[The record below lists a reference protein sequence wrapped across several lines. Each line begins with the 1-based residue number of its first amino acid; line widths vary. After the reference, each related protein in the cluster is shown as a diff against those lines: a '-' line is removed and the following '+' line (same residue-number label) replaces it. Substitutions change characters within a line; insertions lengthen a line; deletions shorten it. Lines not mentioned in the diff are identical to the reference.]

1 MAAEPSL
8 QDLLDFIQQTQDARE
23 LKRALA
29 VKMTLQGTLQK
40 EIMSLLQVT
49 SGFISK
55 WKGIYEEQ
63 GAKAL
68 KLGYQGGA
76 SYLSE
81 AEQQAVLEWLQQK
94 DYWHLEDLQRHLWQT
109 YQVEFRSRQ
118 SYYDLMARAGLSWKK
133 SQSVNPKH
141 DEAIVDAK
149 KSKSSEFY
157 NSTEWRWRR
166 ERCEP

>member
-1 MAAEPSL
+1 MATELSL
-8 QDLLDFIQQTQDARE
+8 QDLLEFIQHTQDARE

-55 WKGIYEEQ
+55 WKGIYERQ
-63 GAKAL
+63 GAEAL
-68 KLGYQGGA
+68 RLGYQGGVG
-76 SYLSE
+76 YLSE

-133 SQSVNPKH
+133 SQNVNPKH
-141 DEAIVDAK
+141 DEAAVDAK
-149 KSKSSEFY
+149 KLRSNESCT
-157 NSTEWRWRR
+157 STEWNWSR
-166 ERCEP
+166 ERCER

>member
-1 MAAEPSL
+1 MIAERSL
-8 QDLLDFIQQTQDARE
+8 QDLLDFIQHTQDARE

-40 EIMSLLQVT
+40 EIMALLQVT

-55 WKGIYEEQ
+55 WKGIYEQQ

-68 KLGYQGGA
+68 HLAYQGGA
-76 SYLSE
+76 SYLTE

-94 DYWHLEDLQRHLWQT
+94 DHWHLEDLQRHLWQT

-118 SYYDLMARAGLSWKK
+118 SYYDLMARAGLS
-133 SQSVNPKH
+133 
-141 DEAIVDAK
+141 
-149 KSKSSEFY
+149 
-157 NSTEWRWRR
+157 
-166 ERCEP
+166 

>member
-1 MAAEPSL
+1 MVSEPSPP
-8 QDLLDFIQQTQDARE
+8 DLLKFVQQTQDARE

-29 VKMTLQGTLQK
+29 VKMTLQGILQK

-55 WKGIYEEQ
+55 WKGVYKRR
-63 GAKAL
+63 GAKGL

-76 SYLSE
+76 SYLTE
-81 AEQQAVLEWLQQK
+81 AEQQAVLDWLQQK
-94 DYWHLEDLQRHLWQT
+94 DYWQLEELQRHLWQT

-133 SQSVNPKH
+133 SQRVNPKF
-141 DEAIVDAK
+141 DEAAVDAK
-149 KSKSSEFY
+149 KPKSSGSC
-157 NSTEWRWRR
+157 NNTELSWSW
-166 ERCEP
+166 ERCAP